1 MPACRLDPDQMVR
14 VLHLLTRLWMRQL
27 VRLLRPELFAICS
40 QWFADA
46 YRSCLRRGPAVIH
59 RTSTNE
65 KSRTKVSSSVLKKE
79 GKQRKIKKFFGAR
92 VIFP

>member
-1 MPACRLDPDQMVR
+1 MAR
-14 VLHLLTRLWMRQL
+14 VLHLLTRWRMRQL
-27 VRLLRPELFAICS
+27 VRLLRPTLFAICS
-40 QWFADA
+40 LWFADA
-46 YRSCLRRGPAVIH
+46 FRSWLRRGWAVIH
-59 RTSTNE
+59 RASTNK